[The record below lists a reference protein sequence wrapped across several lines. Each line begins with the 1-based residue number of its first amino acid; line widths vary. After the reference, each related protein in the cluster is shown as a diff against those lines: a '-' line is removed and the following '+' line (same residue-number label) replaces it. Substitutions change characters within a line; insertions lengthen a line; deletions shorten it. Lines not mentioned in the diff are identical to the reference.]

1 MGGTTGG
8 PRQGGALPVATTPLF
23 GRDAEL
29 ALLDE
34 ALTGSDA
41 RLITLTGPP
50 GVGKTRLALAA
61 AAAARFRDGVVFV
74 DLTTVRDPDLVPQ
87 EVTRALGLGDAPGRP
102 LVDRVAAA
110 VAGRHLLLV
119 VDNVEHVLEAAPA
132 ITAPLAACPRL
143 GLLVTSRERLRVRGE
158 REFPVSPLT
167 LPAPDDLADLER
179 LAATPSIAMLLHR
192 VRGFQPDF
200 AVTRANAVAVAEI
213 CTRLDGVPLAL
224 ELAAA
229 RLNLFTP
236 GELTFRLRQRMRL
249 LTSGARDGPL
259 RHRTLRAALA
269 WSHDLLGPDE
279 RALFRRSSV
288 FVGGWSLDAA
298 QQVGDVPDVVDTAA
312 SLVDKSLVR
321 RRDRHG
327 TTEFTMLE
335 SLREYAAEL
344 LAEHAEEDATRNR
357 HCRYY
362 AAVAAR
368 IEAQMGTD
376 AETASVD
383 AVAADQA
390 NLRAA
395 FEYAEATGRAD
406 LALALAVAVGWF
418 CYTRGHLGA
427 GLTTVRRALAMVGD
441 GPVQPPG
448 TAMATALQLAGA
460 LAFARGELDRVEAFL
475 DQVERIGDRRHVAM
489 SSAFRGHLARV
500 RGDPTA
506 AAAHHHRARALYEEL
521 GNAHGVAWSR
531 YDLGLLRRRDDPEEA
546 AEHLRE
552 ARTRFRDSGYAW
564 AIGCAGWA
572 LATVQLRRGRVDE
585 AAALVTDAL
594 DRFEIVADGRGL
606 AQCLEAAAGIACE
619 RTTHDP
625 AGRLLG
631 AAAALRERLA
641 APLPDEDHGQHH
653 TVTQRVRRALGP
665 DGADAARRAGREL
678 STVEALALAR
688 RIGRPAGEHAEA
700 DAARP
705 AEPVSPLTPRERQVA
720 GLIAAGRTNRQIG
733 RALGIA
739 EKTAEVHVHH
749 IIGKLGA
756 RCRSEV
762 AAWVGAQGR
771 SD

>member
-1 MGGTTGG
+1 
-8 PRQGGALPVATTPLF
+8 LF
-23 GRDAEL
+23 GRDGEL
-29 ALLDE
+29 AHLDD
-34 ALTGSDA
+34 ALTGSGA

-74 DLTTVRDPDLVPQ
+74 DLTTVRDPDLVPL
-87 EVTRALGLGDAPGRP
+87 EVARALGLDDAPGRP

-119 VDNVEHVLEAAPA
+119 VDNAEHVLHAAPA

-143 GLLVTSRERLRVRGE
+143 RLLVTSRERLGVQGE

-167 LPAPDDLADLER
+167 LPAADDLVDLER
-179 LAATPSIAMLLHR
+179 FAATPSIAMLLHR
-192 VRGFQPDF
+192 VRGFQADF
-200 AVTRANAVAVAEI
+200 AVTTDNAASMAEI
-213 CTRLDGVPLAL
+213 CARLDGLPLAL

-229 RLNLFTP
+229 RLKLLTP
-236 GELTFRLRQRMRL
+236 DELTFRLRQRLRL
-249 LTSGARDGPL
+249 LTSGARDGPA

-279 RALFRRSSV
+279 RALFRRAAT
-288 FVGGWSLDAA
+288 FVGGWTLEAA
-298 QQVGDVPDVVDTAA
+298 QQVCDVPDIVDAVA

-321 RRDRHG
+321 RDPHG
-327 TTEFTMLE
+327 ATQFTMLD

-344 LAEHAEEDATRNR
+344 LAEHGEEDAIRHR

-368 IEAQMGTD
+368 IVAQIGTD
-376 AETASVD
+376 AETATVD
-383 AVAADQA
+383 AVAAEQA

-395 FEYAEATGRAD
+395 FGCAQATGQPD
-406 LALALAVAVGWF
+406 LALALGGAIGWF
-418 CYTRGHLGA
+418 CYTRGHVGE
-427 GLTTVRRALAMVGD
+427 GLTTVRQALAIVGH

-448 TAMATALQLAGA
+448 TVLAGTLQIA
-460 LAFARGELDRVEAFL
+460 GVLTFARGELDRVEAFL
-475 DQVERIGDRRHVAM
+475 DHAERIGDRRHAAM
-489 SSAFRGHLARV
+489 SNAFRGHLARL
-500 RGDPTA
+500 RGKPAA
-506 AAAHHHRARALYEEL
+506 AAAHHDRARTLYEEQ

-531 YDLGLLRRRDDPEEA
+531 YDLGLLRRRDDPDEA

-552 ARTRFRDSGYAW
+552 ALTRFRDSGYAW

-572 LATVQLRRGRVDE
+572 LATVELRRGRADE
-585 AAALVTDAL
+585 AATLVTEAL
-594 DRFEIVADGRGL
+594 DRFETVGDGRGL
-606 AQCLEAAAGIACE
+606 AQCLEAAADIACE
-619 RTTHDP
+619 RTAHGP

-631 AAAALRERLA
+631 AAATLRERLA
-641 APLPDEDHGQHH
+641 APLPDEDRGQHH
-653 TVTQRVRRALGP
+653 AVTQRVRRALGP

-688 RIGRPAGEHAEA
+688 HIGRPTRKHAA
-700 DAARP
+700 AARP
-705 AEPVSPLTPRERQVA
+705 AEPASPLTRRERQVA

-739 EKTAEVHVHH
+739 EKTTEVHVHH

-771 SD
+771 SG

>member
-1 MGGTTGG
+1 
-8 PRQGGALPVATTPLF
+8 LF
-23 GRDAEL
+23 GREAEL
-29 ALLDE
+29 VRLDD

-50 GVGKTRLALAA
+50 GVGKTRLAIAA
-61 AAAARFRDGVVFV
+61 AAAAAPRFRDGVVFA
-74 DLTTVRDPDLVPQ
+74 DLTTVRDPELVLQ
-87 EVTRALGLGDAPGRP
+87 EITRALGLGDSGGRP
-102 LVDRVAAA
+102 LADRVAAA

-119 VDNVEHVLEAAPA
+119 VDNVEHVIEAAPA
-132 ITAPLAACPRL
+132 LAAPLAACPRL
-143 GLLVTSRERLRVRGE
+143 RLLVTSRERLRVQGE

-167 LPAPDDLADLER
+167 LPAPNDLVDLER
-179 LAATPSIAMLLHR
+179 FAATPSIAMLLHR
-192 VRGFQPDF
+192 VRGFRPDF
-200 AVTRANAVAVAEI
+200 ALTTVNAASMAEI
-213 CTRLDGVPLAL
+213 CIRLDGLPLAL

-236 GELTFRLRQRMRL
+236 GELTVRLRHRMRL
-249 LTSGARDGPL
+249 LTSGARDGPD
-259 RHRTLRAALA
+259 RHRTLRAALE
-269 WSHDLLGPDE
+269 WSHDLLGQDE
-279 RALFRRSSV
+279 RALFRRLSV

-298 QQVGDVPDVVDTAA
+298 QQVGKVPDVVDSIA
-312 SLVDKSLVR
+312 SLVEKSLVR
-321 RRDRHG
+321 RRDRRG

-344 LAEHAEEDATRNR
+344 LAEHGEEDATCNR

-362 AAVAAR
+362 AMVAAR

-383 AVAADQA
+383 AVATDQA

-395 FEYAEATGRAD
+395 FEYAAATGQAD
-406 LALALAVAVGWF
+406 LALALASALGWF
-418 CYTRGHLGA
+418 CYTRGHLGE

-441 GPVQPPG
+441 DPVQSPGPV
-448 TAMATALQLAGA
+448 MATVLQLDGV
-460 LAFARGELDRVEAFL
+460 LSFARGELDLVETCL
-475 DQVERIGDRRHVAM
+475 DHVERIGNRRHAAM

-506 AAAHHHRARALYEEL
+506 AAAYHDRAGALYEEL
-521 GNAHGVAWSR
+521 GNGDGVAWSR
-531 YDLGLLRRRDDPEEA
+531 YDLGLLRRRDDPGEA

-552 ARTRFRDSGYAW
+552 ALMRFRDSGYAW
-564 AIGCAGWA
+564 AIGCAEWA
-572 LATVQLRRGRVDE
+572 LATVELRRGRLDE
-585 AAALVTDAL
+585 ATALVTAAL
-594 DRFEIVADGRGL
+594 DRFETVADGRGL

-619 RTTHDP
+619 RSAHGP
-625 AGRLLG
+625 AGQLLG

-641 APLPDEDHGQHH
+641 APLPDEDRGQHH
-653 TVTQRVRRALGP
+653 AVTQRVRRALGP
-665 DGADAARRAGREL
+665 NGADAARLAGREL
-678 STVEALALAR
+678 STVEALTLAR
-688 RIGRPAGEHAEA
+688 HIGWPTGERAEA
-700 DAARP
+700 DAPPP
-705 AEPVSPLTPRERQVA
+705 ADPVSPLTPREREVA

-762 AAWVGAQGR
+762 AAWVGARGR
-771 SD
+771 PG

>member
-1 MGGTTGG
+1 VGGTAGG
-8 PRQGGALPVATTPLF
+8 PRQGVALPVATTPLF

-29 ALLDE
+29 ALLDD
-34 ALTGSDA
+34 ALTAPDS

-61 AAAARFRDGVVFV
+61 AAAARFRDGIVFV

-87 EVTRALGLGDAPGRP
+87 EVTRALGLDDAPGRP

-119 VDNVEHVLEAAPA
+119 VDNVEHVIDAAPA
-132 ITAPLAACPRL
+132 LAAPLAACPRL
-143 GLLVTSRERLRVRGE
+143 RLLVTSRERLRVQGE

-167 LPAPDDLADLER
+167 LPAPDDLADPER

-200 AVTRANAVAVAEI
+200 ALTKANAASVAEI
-213 CTRLDGVPLAL
+213 CTRLDGLPLAL

-236 GELTFRLRQRMRL
+236 GELTFRLRHRMRL
-249 LTSGARDGPL
+249 LTSGARDGTP
-259 RHRTLRAALA
+259 RHRTLRAALV

-298 QQVGDVPDVVDTAA
+298 QQVGDVPDVVDSIG
-312 SLVDKSLVR
+312 SLVEKSLVR

-335 SLREYAAEL
+335 SLREYATEL
-344 LAEHAEEDATRNR
+344 LAEHGEEDATRNR

-362 AAVAAR
+362 ATVAAR
-368 IEAQMGTD
+368 IEAQIGTD

-395 FEYAEATGRAD
+395 FEYAAANGRAD
-406 LALALAVAVGWF
+406 LALALASALGWF
-418 CYTRGHLGA
+418 CYTRGHLGE
-427 GLTTVRRALAMVGD
+427 GLTTVRRALAMAGD
-441 GPVQPPG
+441 DPVQPPG
-448 TAMATALQLAGA
+448 PTMASALQLAGV
-460 LAFARGELDRVEAFL
+460 LSFARGELDRVEACL
-475 DQVERIGDRRHVAM
+475 DHVERIGDQRHAAM

-506 AAAHHHRARALYEEL
+506 AAAHHDRTRALYEEL
-521 GNAHGVAWSR
+521 GNADGVAWSR

-552 ARTRFRDSGYAW
+552 ALTRFRDSGYAW

-572 LATVQLRRGRVDE
+572 LATVELRRGRVDE
-585 AAALVTDAL
+585 ATALVTEAL
-594 DRFEIVADGRGL
+594 DRFETVADSRGL

-619 RTTHDP
+619 RTAHGP
-625 AGRLLG
+625 AGELLG

-641 APLPDEDHGQHH
+641 APLPDEDRGQHH
-653 TVTQRVRRALGP
+653 AVTQRVRRALGP
-665 DGADAARRAGREL
+665 NGADAARRAGREL
-678 STVEALALAR
+678 STAEALALAR
-688 RIGRPAGEHAEA
+688 HIGWPTGEHAEA

-733 RALGIA
+733 RALGIS
-739 EKTAEVHVHH
+739 EKTTEVHVHH

-771 SD
+771 PG

>member
-1 MGGTTGG
+1 
-8 PRQGGALPVATTPLF
+8 
-23 GRDAEL
+23 
-29 ALLDE
+29 
-34 ALTGSDA
+34 
-41 RLITLTGPP
+41 
-50 GVGKTRLALAA
+50 
-61 AAAARFRDGVVFV
+61 VFV
-74 DLTTVRDPDLVPQ
+74 DLTTVRDPELVLQ
-87 EVTRALGLGDAPGRP
+87 EVTHALGLGDTGDRP
-102 LVDRVAAA
+102 LADRVAAA

-119 VDNVEHVLEAAPA
+119 VDNVEHVIEAAPA
-132 ITAPLAACPRL
+132 LAAPLATCPRL
-143 GLLVTSRERLRVRGE
+143 RLLVTSRERLRVQGE

-179 LAATPSIAMLLHR
+179 FAATPSIAMLLHR

-200 AVTRANAVAVAEI
+200 ALTTANAASMAEI
-213 CTRLDGVPLAL
+213 CARLDGLPLAL

-229 RLNLFTP
+229 RLHLFTP
-236 GELTFRLRQRMRL
+236 GELTFRLRHRMRL
-249 LTSGARDGPL
+249 LTGGARDGPH

-288 FVGGWSLDAA
+288 FVGGWSLEAA
-298 QQVGDVPDVVDTAA
+298 QEVGEVPDVVESLT
-312 SLVDKSLVR
+312 SLVEKSLVR
-321 RRDRHG
+321 CRDRHG
-327 TTEFTMLE
+327 STEFTMLE

-344 LAEHAEEDATRNR
+344 LAEHGEEDATRSR

-383 AVAADQA
+383 AVAAEQA

-395 FEYAEATGRAD
+395 FDCAATNDRAD
-406 LALALAVAVGWF
+406 LALALAGALGWF
-418 CYTRGHLGA
+418 CYTRGHLGE
-427 GLTTVRRALAMVGD
+427 GLTTVRRALAMVAKD
-441 GPVQPPG
+441 PVQPPG
-448 TAMATALQLAGA
+448 PVLASALLLAGV
-460 LAFARGELDRVEAFL
+460 LSFARGEFDRVEACL
-475 DQVERIGDRRHVAM
+475 DQAERIGERRHEAM
-489 SSAFRGHLARV
+489 SGAFRGHLARV

-506 AAAHHHRARALYEEL
+506 AAAHHDRARALYEEL
-521 GNAHGVAWSR
+521 GNADGVAWSH
-531 YDLGLLRRRDDPEEA
+531 YDLGLLWRRHDPDEA
-546 AEHLRE
+546 AQQLRE
-552 ARTRFRDSGYAW
+552 ALTRFRDSGYAW

-572 LATVQLRRGRVDE
+572 LATVELRRGRVDE
-585 AAALVTDAL
+585 APALVTEAL
-594 DRFEIVADGRGL
+594 DRFATVADGRGI

-619 RTTHDP
+619 RTAHRL
-625 AGRLLG
+625 AGQLLG

-641 APLPDEDHGQHH
+641 APLPDEDRGQHH
-653 TVTQRVRRALGP
+653 AATQQVRRALGP

-688 RIGRPAGEHAEA
+688 HIAWPIDEHAEA
-700 DAARP
+700 GAVRP

-720 GLIAAGRTNRQIG
+720 NLIAAGCTNRQIG

-762 AAWVGAQGR
+762 AAWVGARGR
-771 SD
+771 PG

>member
-1 MGGTTGG
+1 VGGTAGG
-8 PRQGGALPVATTPLF
+8 PRRGGALPVATTPLF

-29 ALLDE
+29 VLLDD

-61 AAAARFRDGVVFV
+61 AAAARFRDGVVFA
-74 DLTTVRDPDLVPQ
+74 DLTTVRDPELVLQ
-87 EVTRALGLGDAPGRP
+87 EITRALGLNEMGGRP
-102 LVDRVAAA
+102 PADRVAAA

-119 VDNVEHVLEAAPA
+119 VDNVEHVIEAAPA
-132 ITAPLAACPRL
+132 LAAPLAACPRL
-143 GLLVTSRERLRVRGE
+143 RLLVTSRERLRVQGE

-179 LAATPSIAMLLHR
+179 CAATPSIAMLLHR

-200 AVTRANAVAVAEI
+200 ALTTANAPSMAEI
-213 CTRLDGVPLAL
+213 CIRLDGLPLAL

-236 GELTFRLRQRMRL
+236 GELTFRLRHRMRL
-249 LTSGARDGPL
+249 LTSGARDCPD

-298 QQVGDVPDVVDTAA
+298 QQVGEVPDVVNSIT
-312 SLVDKSLVR
+312 SLVEKSLVR

-344 LAEHAEEDATRNR
+344 LAEQGEEDATRNR

-362 AAVAAR
+362 ATVAAR
-368 IEAQMGTD
+368 IESQMGTD

-383 AVAADQA
+383 AVAADHA

-395 FEYAEATGRAD
+395 FEFAAATGQHD
-406 LALALAVAVGWF
+406 LVLALACALGWF
-418 CYTRGHLGA
+418 CYTRGHLGE
-427 GLTTVRRALAMVGD
+427 GLTTIRRALAMVGD
-441 GPVQPPG
+441 DPVRPPVQL
-448 TAMATALQLAGA
+448 MASVLQLDGV
-460 LAFARGELDRVEAFL
+460 LSFARGDLDRVEECL
-475 DQVERIGDRRHVAM
+475 DHVERIGNRRHAAM

-506 AAAHHHRARALYEEL
+506 AAAHHDCARALYEEL
-521 GNAHGVAWSR
+521 GNADGVAWSR

-552 ARTRFRDSGYAW
+552 ALTRFRDSGYAW
-564 AIGCAGWA
+564 AIGCVVWA
-572 LATVQLRRGRVDE
+572 MATVELRRGRVDE
-585 AAALVTDAL
+585 AAVLVTEAL
-594 DRFEIVADGRGL
+594 HRFETVADGRGL

-619 RTTHDP
+619 RTEATS
-625 AGRLLG
+625 AGQLLG
-631 AAAALRERLA
+631 AAATLRERLA
-641 APLPDEDHGQHH
+641 APLPDEDRGQHH
-653 TVTQRVRRALGP
+653 AVTQLVRQALGP
-665 DGADAARRAGREL
+665 NGADAARRAGREL

-688 RIGRPAGEHAEA
+688 HISRPTGKLAEA
-700 DAARP
+700 NAARS

-771 SD
+771 PG

>member
-1 MGGTTGG
+1 VGGTAGG
-8 PRQGGALPVATTPLF
+8 PWQGGALPVATTPLF

-29 ALLDE
+29 ALLDD

-61 AAAARFRDGVVFV
+61 AAAARFRDGIVFV

-87 EVTRALGLGDAPGRP
+87 EVTRALGLDDAPVRP

-119 VDNVEHVLEAAPA
+119 VDNAEHVLDAAAA

-143 GLLVTSRERLRVRGE
+143 RLLVTSRERLRVQGE

-200 AVTRANAVAVAEI
+200 AVTRANAAAVAEI
-213 CTRLDGVPLAL
+213 CTRLDGLPLAL

-249 LTSGARDGPL
+249 LTSGARDGPP

-269 WSHDLLGPDE
+269 WSHDLLGPEE

-321 RRDRHG
+321 HRDRHG
-327 TTEFTMLE
+327 ASEFTMLE

-344 LAEHAEEDATRNR
+344 LAEHGEEDATRNR

-368 IEAQMGTD
+368 IEARIGTD

-395 FEYAEATGRAD
+395 FEYAAASGRAD
-406 LALALAVAVGWF
+406 LALPLAGAVGWF

-427 GLTTVRRALAMVGD
+427 GLRTVRRALAMVGD
-441 GPVQPPG
+441 DPVHPPG
-448 TAMATALQLAGA
+448 TAMASALQLAGV
-460 LAFARGELDRVEAFL
+460 LSFARGELDVVEAFL
-475 DQVERIGDRRHVAM
+475 DHVERIGDRRHAAM

-506 AAAHHHRARALYEEL
+506 AAAHHDRARALYEEL

-552 ARTRFRDSGYAW
+552 ALTRFRDSGYAW

-572 LATVQLRRGRVDE
+572 LATVELRRGRVDE
-585 AAALVTDAL
+585 AAALVAEAL
-594 DRFEIVADGRGL
+594 DRFETVADGRGL

-619 RTTHDP
+619 RTAHGP

-641 APLPDEDHGQHH
+641 APLPDEDRGQHH
-653 TVTQRVRRALGP
+653 AVTQRVRRALGP
-665 DGADAARRAGREL
+665 DGADATRRAGREL

-688 RIGRPAGEHAEA
+688 HIGWPTGEHAEA
-700 DAARP
+700 DAAGP
-705 AEPVSPLTPRERQVA
+705 AEPVTPLTPRERQVA

-733 RALGIA
+733 RTLGIA
-739 EKTAEVHVHH
+739 EKTTEVHVHH

-771 SD
+771 SG